1 MFLFISSFL
10 LILYNFRIKLKM
22 SVILSNIFI
31 LFLDLQIT
39 LILYKTVFIEITSSK
54 QQTPPFTLIWLME
67 T

>member
-54 QQTPPFTLIWLME
+54 QQTPPFTLI
-67 T
+67 

>member
-10 LILYNFRIKLKM
+10 LILYNFRIKLNM

-54 QQTPPFTLIWLME
+54 QQTPPFTLI
-67 T
+67 